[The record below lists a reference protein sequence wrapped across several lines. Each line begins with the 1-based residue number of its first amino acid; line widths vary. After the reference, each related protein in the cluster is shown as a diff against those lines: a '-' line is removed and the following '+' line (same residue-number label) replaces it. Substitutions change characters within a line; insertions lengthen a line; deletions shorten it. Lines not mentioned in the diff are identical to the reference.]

1 MTALMIESAVRAL
14 LFALVVGA
22 ALRLFRVN
30 NVPVR
35 KAAWSLVLIAS
46 LAMPFLM
53 RSPAIAAWAARW
65 GWAVPVPVL
74 HENDKAPAAGH
85 AAAAAIR
92 SMPVVLAA
100 AASEEPQDLRHADD
114 ATSPTPV
121 SGSTALDATAV
132 VAAPSATGQGPSKL
146 HWPPADRLMVMTYL
160 GVAGVLLVRL
170 LWGLAIAWR
179 LWATA
184 DLVSPLTAPE
194 PNVRSSERIASPV
207 TIGSGIVLPA
217 NYTEWDRTKLRM
229 VLAHERSHV
238 RQMDFYLQLLAGLY
252 TALFW
257 FSPLG
262 WWLRRTLASLGE
274 AIGDRA
280 GKDAAASGSR
290 YAEILLEFAALPRQ
304 TLPGVAMAR
313 PGNLSHRVERVLN
326 EQLFRR
332 AFAEGRRRAI
342 VSLLLIPAALFAATV
357 LIRVPGA
364 AAQTAPQAPA
374 APAPVVVPVLAPV
387 AAPSPP
393 SEAPAAGA
401 EAPVRPAAP
410 EGEGQTVPANAPEV
424 PTAPQIPGAPT
435 PAVAPRAPAT
445 GIAPAPVVAP
455 LPPVPPDAINV
466 DDSADAVASDDDQRR
481 TGYTYG
487 VSNDGESWAIVDGPR
502 NDVTFTGSW
511 DSERKAEIDAA
522 RRTAK
527 GPFLWFTHE
536 GKAYIVTDP
545 AVIAR
550 VRAMYKPM
558 EPLSRQQE
566 ALGKQQ
572 EAMGRQMEGLARQ
585 QETAARVK
593 MPDLSKEIAEMDA
606 AMAKATQD
614 REKLNTREIAEA
626 EAKMKAA
633 QDQMMTPEKLSEL
646 QANLSAAQAA
656 WNSGSMAEMQAK
668 LGEMQARLGELQ
680 GEAGARQGDFGAKMG
695 ALGAQ
700 QGRLGAEQGRLG
712 AEQER
717 IARQADRQ
725 VRGMIEQC
733 LRNGTA
739 IPVPQV
745 K

>member
-22 ALRLFRVN
+22 ALRLFRVS

-35 KAAWSLVLIAS
+35 KAAWSVALIAS

-53 RSPAIAAWAARW
+53 RSPAVAAWKTRW
-65 GWAVPVPVL
+65 GWAVPVPIL
-74 HENDKAPAAGH
+74 HENDSPPAAGH
-85 AAAAAIR
+85 AAASVR

-100 AASEEPQDLRHADD
+100 VASEEPQDLRHADH
-114 ATSPTPV
+114 AQEPLSV
-121 SGSTALDATAV
+121 STALDAPAV
-132 VAAPSATGQGPSKL
+132 VAAPGATGQGSSKW
-146 HWPPADRLMVMTYL
+146 HWPPADRLMIMTYL
-160 GVAGVLLVRL
+160 GVAVVLLARL
-170 LWGLAIAWR
+170 LRGLAMAWR

-184 DLVSPLTAPE
+184 DLVSPLTTPE
-194 PNVRSSERIASPV
+194 PNVRSSEKIASPV

-217 NYTEWDRTKLRM
+217 NYTEWDRKKLRM

-280 GKDAAASGSR
+280 GMDAAASGSS
-290 YAEILLEFAALPRQ
+290 YAEVLLEFAALPRQ

-326 EQLFRR
+326 EQLYRR
-332 AFAEGRRRAI
+332 AFAEGRRRAM
-342 VSLLLIPAALFAATV
+342 VSLLLIPAALFATSV

-364 AAQTAPQAPA
+364 GAQTAPQAPA
-374 APAPVVVPVLAPV
+374 APAPVVAPVRAPAPPPVLPA
-387 AAPSPP
+387 AAP
-393 SEAPAAGA
+393 EAPAT
-401 EAPVRPAAP
+401 PAAP
-410 EGEGQTVPANAPEV
+410 EGEGQTVRANAPEV
-424 PTAPQIPGAPT
+424 PTAPQAPGAPT

-445 GIAPAPVVAP
+445 GVPPAPAVAP
-455 LPPVPPDAINV
+455 LAPVPPDAINV
-466 DDSADAVASDDDQRR
+466 DDSADALVSGDDQRM

-502 NDVTFTGSW
+502 NDVTFTGRW
-511 DSERKAEIDAA
+511 DSERRAEIDAA
-522 RRTAK
+522 RRITK

-536 GKAYIVTDP
+536 GKSYVLTDP

-550 VRAMYKPM
+550 VRGLYKPM

-566 ALGKQQ
+566 VLGKQQ
-572 EAMGRQMEGLARQ
+572 EALGKQMEELARQ
-585 QETAARVK
+585 QEAAGAVK
-593 MPDLSKEIAEMDA
+593 MPDLSKEMADLDQ
-606 AMAKATQD
+606 AMAKFKVERDTLDTKQLAAAEKQLKAVQD
-614 REKLNTREIAEA
+614 TVMSPERMAELQSQLA
-626 EAKMKAA
+626 AA
-633 QDQMMTPEKLSEL
+633 QSEW
-646 QANLSAAQAA
+646 SSERMAA
-656 WNSGSMAEMQAK
+656 MQEK
-668 LGEMQARLGELQ
+668 LGELQSRLGELQ

-695 ALGAQ
+695 ALGRQ

-712 AEQER
+712 AQQGR
-717 IARQADRQ
+717 IAEEADRQ
-725 VRGMIEQC
+725 VREMIEQS
-733 LRNGTA
+733 LRWGRAT
-739 IPVPQV
+739 PVPQV